1 MERKTIPPWSTERRL
16 LDLCNS
22 VFTLVFTVEMA
33 MKAVGCSLFI
43 GENCYFSDNW
53 NRLDGSLVMVGLL
66 DSIGKNEVTKGIK
79 KKSISMCSVSY
90 CWKAEQNF
98 RDAPAVETV
107 QSLQTT
113 ESNPQNARW
122 SQTLLRSLPSSPS
135 EGLKLVV
142 QSLLISLKPIGNI
155 VLICCTFFLI
165 FGILGVQVL
174 FKKFFRSIELTEIF
188 SCLKECSTIV
198 MVRIY

>member
-66 DSIGKNEVTKGIK
+66 DSLGKNEVTKGIK
-79 KKSISMCSVSY
+79 
-90 CWKAEQNF
+90 
-98 RDAPAVETV
+98 
-107 QSLQTT
+107 
-113 ESNPQNARW
+113 NP
-122 SQTLLRSLPSSPS
+122 
-135 EGLKLVV
+135 
-142 QSLLISLKPIGNI
+142 
-155 VLICCTFFLI
+155 
-165 FGILGVQVL
+165 
-174 FKKFFRSIELTEIF
+174 
-188 SCLKECSTIV
+188 
-198 MVRIY
+198 